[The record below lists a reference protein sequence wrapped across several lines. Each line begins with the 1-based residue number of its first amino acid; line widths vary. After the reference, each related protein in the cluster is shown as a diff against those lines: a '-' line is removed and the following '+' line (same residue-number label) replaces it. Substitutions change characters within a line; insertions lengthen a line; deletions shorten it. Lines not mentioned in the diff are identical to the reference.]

1 MSKELDDLR
10 AECDHAKQQAEIWR
24 SREERAKQ
32 RIKYQRS
39 AKDRKRTHH
48 LIQYGAAFECHHK
61 ELSVL
66 SDEEVFQLVESVLEI
81 PDVCRRIQQ
90 SVEEHNRE
98 GRE

>member
-10 AECDHAKQQAEIWR
+10 AERDQARQQAEVWKHR
-24 SREERAKQ
+24 VERTEQ
-32 RIKYQRS
+32 RVKYQRS

-66 SDEEVFQLVESVLEI
+66 SDEEIYLLVENLLAI
-81 PDVCRRIQQ
+81 PEVRKLIQQ
-90 SVEEHNRE
+90 SVEHHRE
-98 GRE
+98 EGD

>member
-10 AECDHAKQQAEIWR
+10 AKRDHARQQAEVWKH
-24 SREERAKQ
+24 REERAEQ
-32 RIKYQRS
+32 RVKYQRS

-66 SDEEVFQLVESVLEI
+66 SDEEVYLLVERLLKI
-81 PDVCRRIQQ
+81 PDVRPLIQQ
-90 SVEEHNRE
+90 SVENHKEE
-98 GRE
+98 GD

>member
-1 MSKELDDLR
+1 MSKELDKLR
-10 AECDHAKQQAEIWR
+10 AECDHAKQQTEIWR

-32 RIKYQRS
+32 RIKYQRN
-39 AKDRKRTHH
+39 AKDRKRTHR

-66 SDEEVFQLVESVLEI
+66 SDEEVFQLVESLLAI
-81 PDVCRRIQQ
+81 PDVCRQIQQ